1 MKPYQ
6 RGDVVVI
13 DVPMLANSHIP
24 VSYTHLD
31 VYKRQGQ
38 SITFVRLADK
48 RPSEGWAGAGNT
60 VTAPAA
66 KTAPAASQV
75 APKTPMDLA
84 ALLG

>member
-1 MKPYQ
+1 MEHDVQENKKKP
-6 RGDVVVI
+6 
-13 DVPMLANSHIP
+13 
-24 VSYTHLD
+24 
-31 VYKRQGQ
+31 GQ

-60 VTAPAA
+60 VATSAV
-66 KTAPAASQV
+66 KTAPAASQA